1 MAQPIRTNQRKR
13 NARLKTAPTRSQAS
27 DNRSE
32 IKPSKKDELQELKAK
47 TPTGSTVHL
56 LMVVSVLTF
65 VVFVWSYWPTWMN
78 LVSQW
83 NQVPDYSHGFL
94 VAPLAG
100 LFLWIRRD
108 QFPGITFGAS
118 NMLGLLIIAFAGV
131 IRSIS
136 SYYYL
141 DALDGWSIPIW
152 ISGFVLMF
160 CGWRVF
166 WWAMPSMV
174 FLIFM
179 VPLPYT
185 IETMMAQPL
194 QVVSTNMS
202 SFVLQCLGQP
212 AITEGSTILLGDQT
226 LEIVRACSGLR
237 ILFGVAA
244 LAFAFIVLFERP
256 FWAKILMIAGVLP
269 IALLA
274 NSIRIVMTG
283 LLYQVG
289 FDEAAN
295 RISHDVAGW
304 VMIPLAAAFFGALLF
319 YLDRLFR
326 RMESVDTAGMV
337 RAQTRR
343 R

>member
-32 IKPSKKDELQELKAK
+32 IKPSKKDELPELKAK

-136 SYYYL
+136 S
-141 DALDGWSIPIW
+141 
-152 ISGFVLMF
+152 
-160 CGWRVF
+160 
-166 WWAMPSMV
+166 
-174 FLIFM
+174 
-179 VPLPYT
+179 
-185 IETMMAQPL
+185 
-194 QVVSTNMS
+194 
-202 SFVLQCLGQP
+202 
-212 AITEGSTILLGDQT
+212 
-226 LEIVRACSGLR
+226 
-237 ILFGVAA
+237 
-244 LAFAFIVLFERP
+244 
-256 FWAKILMIAGVLP
+256 K
-269 IALLA
+269 
-274 NSIRIVMTG
+274 
-283 LLYQVG
+283 
-289 FDEAAN
+289 
-295 RISHDVAGW
+295 
-304 VMIPLAAAFFGALLF
+304 
-319 YLDRLFR
+319 
-326 RMESVDTAGMV
+326 
-337 RAQTRR
+337 
-343 R
+343 